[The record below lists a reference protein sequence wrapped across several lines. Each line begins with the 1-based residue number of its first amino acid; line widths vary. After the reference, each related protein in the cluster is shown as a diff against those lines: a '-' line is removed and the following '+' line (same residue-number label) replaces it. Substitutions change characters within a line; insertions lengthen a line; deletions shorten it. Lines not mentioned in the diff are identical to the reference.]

1 MKIDRKKIANRC
13 GYDQNECF
21 LLAKRLAG
29 CSDEDFLKELR
40 KIKVWNYGKCELGL
54 WADILD
60 RLDAILEDV
69 TTKVGTWTLKV
80 DAPGNEHLVKDVVTV
95 LEFTSHLIEHS
106 IYRCLYGSWSHILA
120 LFATSNM
127 DILLAV
133 LGLAYNF
140 SKRSNYFSRLD
151 PNNRSLVLERLV
163 SIAESWGGAE
173 NGFDIASCC
182 RMDHY
187 PPSAG
192 KVIFEYYPESEF
204 DGQPGSLS
212 RPLVIEEYF
221 KDCNK
226 SPSEVMEE
234 LLKIHPVPPSK
245 QTALFARIRSAVY
258 FSDPEKRLKC
268 IKARLQAISTLCY
281 TFEFDDRLIYF
292 GLVEELVDVLQLP
305 DGEVMSIKACA
316 LRTMTAIFN
325 LQRLNVNLVTIL
337 ESTGMA
343 NFHGALPT
351 RIRRWIQGLVD
362 GTCDASGGSV
372 NQQYTIALLS
382 FLYHLAAFE
391 QNLSSGNGHNMS
403 VRTMNSS
410 GILDSMLQL
419 IAWHVPRNDCLSY
432 VTRAVRVTDQILS
445 SIISNRQLVLDRL
458 VDRLDYEAELV
469 LHPPPELAKAGSSS
483 SQTSPL
489 GVLNTQRSGLMKSM
503 LNLLKRLCLEA
514 DWYEHMRTAMSGNL
528 PLVLRKIYSNRVFHA
543 TPHLVL
549 FAMET
554 ITNYIYTYPSSISH
568 MQDKGVTSD
577 ILSALTENPLP
588 QSRDFLVHLPSILR
602 TLALNPRGRTAL
614 CSSGVLQKY
623 VETLVSPEYLPT
635 MRAKRLRDF
644 LSQIS
649 YNLSIAASNVG
660 QNNPT
665 NNLTASQMSV
675 SLHELMRT
683 HSDIRGII
691 FNSILNCFTKIVDM
705 GKTPASLIPATSID
719 NTPPG
724 MSGGS
729 GANSNIAGSTAAVAG
744 TSTRSSSDIHP
755 PVRVRHRAGS
765 PDDDEDVDV
774 DVDVVVE
781 EDDEVEEEGA
791 YLDAEVEDVNMLLSG
806 SDGAGSDVDNPH
818 HAISISVLATPTSPE
833 HPSISGGSST
843 LTTTAIPTA
852 VATVPT
858 AVATPMDVD
867 EEEGSQSISDFILNV
882 SKFME
887 RLHSFF
893 MHVNDLTSYQLHSR
907 AGVQVLCDLL
917 LMPGLPF
924 DFPVSFSCAT
934 FCKSVD
940 QLLSYMSVEDVVEPI
955 LETLEKSIQRA
966 KYLRAGLVTAMG
978 TTSMHQSGSSGAP
991 TSVLLAEFNAGRT
1004 QLLHELVC
1012 ISSIICVVVQ
1022 IVNHLKPEMRGIFG
1036 NLWTGKEFLRDLG
1049 ELYHEVL
1056 WEATILLSSICDE
1069 QEQSSSITTT
1079 TSATTVSKTTNTA
1092 TTGNTG
1098 TSGSSSG
1105 CGDVCG
1111 ALPDPVEKSLFPP
1124 FVETLS
1130 IFKIISPL
1138 RNNSETPSDAHHVLY
1153 VSSFIINSVNELC
1166 TTLTRFCLLFP
1177 QTPRRFIM
1185 QFSNPPPQD
1194 ALTASARSA
1203 ILGHVA
1209 LFMADRLLWQPPTPP
1224 PPLRIVDALRYSA
1237 FQLIHLFLFGT
1248 STNRMPSVIMLKT
1261 FSMLGGIGFLFESFN
1276 DFVANAMAL
1285 PSDKKIV
1292 GKVIEGWLAC
1302 ADRLTDVSTLKTE
1315 VQRVSETDFI
1325 GFDLDKYSNYL
1336 HRRILEPLCLICQP
1350 GFIEYLTNKGVEHLL
1365 SILKNVVPAIFAPA
1379 SEVASSLVSSDQ
1391 SRTQFSTPTTST
1403 GEGREEQTGVDTTEM
1418 DTISDILSPSSI
1430 GVLEELGFTMADFL
1444 NAFGMESTMNQI
1456 RDLLNKRPSAKL
1468 HPPLSFEASRQWSVF
1483 LKEKLFNA
1491 CLQIAKLHDGD
1502 EVLQQIADVLLSNKD
1517 ESHCVFELVRIITD
1531 DAADH
1536 IYAAAPLIPPKYPS
1550 TDVEVAMHLL
1560 ALFFT
1565 RCRFVCVRA
1574 FNRHRLP
1581 NLLCHLLTGSLWPSV
1596 SSPSR
1601 RSKLLTLAA
1610 LLLEQYI
1617 HMTAALRLRQRHIR
1631 LYADRHSWA
1640 WFDHIAKQWH
1650 AYCPEEFR
1658 LADRA
1663 FHDGVYRFTYEDR
1676 KTNVVEFYPLLLSS
1690 NERTSTRPIALMPK
1704 LPSFNTESEVPSVSE
1719 VQPNLTDYERDILR
1733 DEKEVPLEP
1742 LSSTQRCD
1750 LCLALIEQFK
1760 DGELDARC
1768 TDAFLRLLLRL
1779 SASSFDD
1786 VDTLLGGD
1794 VLCILFNFPH
1804 EARIALQYS
1813 AFVGHLI
1820 RQLFDDKAS
1829 LTANMRQVIGQFF
1842 RGGSPL
1848 LQWCYRDLFYTLS
1861 VLIPL
1866 MAKNE
1871 EVAMSLFKELSV
1883 IDITE
1888 ESLKDGIPPKA
1899 FLLSLD
1905 PAVDDPKAFPVE
1917 LTDRQKCIITIL
1929 INHIVQDSGCLD
1941 TSGED
1946 SASTATNGVN
1956 VDIKSDVPPV
1966 KSSSTRTRLAK
1977 SDYLRYLNDLV
1988 MASRGVVEFVAK
2000 FNVTDHQTFLNYLLN
2015 QEFRDSLSMDLTILL
2030 LETILFSSSSATQN
2044 AIIVEF
2050 KTSLKYL
2057 LASGSSVHT
2066 NLSISTSSSDGFGK
2080 NQRII
2085 SHMRFLEYILAL
2097 PYPLQG
2103 TIIRHLYKRQIPADV
2118 AKLIAMVHCNV
2129 SNSAAALNVVVK
2141 VLDDL
2146 SNLDRQ
2152 ILRRITQLEQQS
2164 KRVSAPVAE
2173 NHVSVVTTVSDSMMH
2188 TAAETTQPVAS
2199 ALAPSIV
2206 GIGDSVHSAPAAAM
2220 ATATPAGSRQQ
2231 QRQPATPNRQHVT
2244 AEGDTWALAE
2254 DASEMEDTTVED
2266 SNAILI
2272 LDEVV
2277 VDPRTGGGSGGA
2289 GSRSNGEDED
2299 NTDDARRIDDSYV
2312 EEGEDGDSYHDLE
2325 DGEGDEDDEDD
2336 GEDGEEEDDDEDDGG
2351 DDADTTDEIDEEDER
2366 GPFGDHSMDQEVDV
2380 DDLVEAQS
2388 TDNGSSNQHNNM
2400 MITLVNEVF
2409 NAVDSTIDSIGG
2421 GVGVGGGI
2429 RGSQNHRRL
2438 GGDIERGLIL
2448 HFTSFGGNDGV
2459 TNWGSSTHHPI
2470 VSGDRLYDLSTG
2482 SRTNIDFPPPQ
2493 HGSIFLNDSHVV
2505 GGSSGGGSVSG
2516 LNHAIRH
2523 PIISLPSQNPFIQV
2537 SEGSASAGLRSVSGG
2552 VNDNTTT
2559 ISLRSLRAHPSSRR
2573 DSNAISSAVLT
2584 FYPQSHR
2591 SGGGGGYARITG
2603 NQTTTPIL
2611 VRTNLGSSVQPSTY
2625 LQAAQSSLL
2634 VGQGSMQYNAFVYDN
2649 PNSMRS
2655 NRRRTTPQATASGL
2669 SQRRPAELSE
2679 LEGDKLIWEML
2690 TDFWEFQC
2698 CTVTESLRLAGC
2710 SFGVTTGVTAP
2721 PSLFFNTLNTYRHF
2735 VELALILC
2743 GQEIMDMI
2751 MIARHEVGVVAV
2763 RRRNEEYA
2771 HRLAE
2776 YRQEMAQRHQ
2786 QEQTRTE
2793 ALGSDHGA
2801 AVVDEFVESA
2811 SSPLDRPGTTPRPD
2825 VIDSDIDS
2833 IHDEGES
2840 APLFPALLNS
2850 PNSPSNR
2857 RATDEGEATTAVVT
2871 ESFTSTSA
2879 TTSAVEIVEP
2889 PASSTSVV
2897 SAPEAQAQES
2907 TPQLPQI
2914 RVPVTDEEIIASMVS
2929 EGMDPSFLDA
2939 LPEEMRRELM
2949 TEHQRTV
2956 RLRSQLSSMQN
2967 TVPDHVDEAFLTSL
2981 PPNIQ
2986 EEVLAQV
2993 RQTAVASGAEAG
3005 TPVVAAN
3012 GSTAQ
3017 ADGSNNNN
3025 SSFLAS
3031 LPPALR
3037 REILTDMEDFQIDL
3051 LPTEM
3056 QHEARRLRRHMV
3068 EQTARQ
3074 ESRSQNHRSQN
3085 QIRSLPSRIFPAF
3098 FGPVTTPDS
3107 SEAQWRVNR
3116 NIQARGGSNLSPA
3129 STLFGLQ
3136 SLFTSTHTPRGQGG
3150 SRSLLDHEG
3159 LTCIIALIITCSTSP
3174 SLRRNTFPTIKRLL
3188 QNLCFHQPTRIW
3200 LISTLVQILK
3210 QLSEAP
3216 LSLSASA
3223 MAPSSAN
3230 SIFGAGFEA
3239 ALGCW
3244 VRNLQPLANGL
3255 FVVHP
3260 QAANYVCFIVLDVL
3274 ADLAQSS
3281 ATQFFPLT
3289 LDSSVISAG
3298 DYEPADIRTDFWE
3311 VLTRLCRGIG
3321 PSSSSSP
3328 RKSLSI
3334 SPARLR
3340 STATAAPNRSRGSD
3354 SMDITTP
3361 PVDYFSH
3368 LVGLLRH
3375 PVVTS
3380 RPVLQEKLLFL
3391 LVRVVDE
3398 FFRANEPPKH
3408 GNLPRRR
3415 NGVVVGSRDLGAFS
3429 PDETAVGTQPSTAA
3443 SASAAAEPGSSSTTA
3458 TSLIA
3463 PLSPS
3468 VIQSLCDFV
3477 MARNSTEQSR
3487 TLATWLIILMSR
3499 ANSSTRERFFQVL
3512 AIGAG
3517 ELAQVI
3523 EGQLS
3528 AVIDEINQLSPDS
3541 RRRRHQRGI
3550 GGNSAGGGGSGDG
3563 PSTSSGSG
3571 LQHSASM
3578 TRLPDRFGTPGTSV
3592 FVGGPSTSLAPPPP
3606 APTGGELELASLQP
3620 LLTSRSQQSRFC
3632 RILRLML
3639 HLSFPPD
3646 VSMQSVEALSSLW
3659 RRLSMTLDCL
3669 EETSDANTVLLFQP
3683 LVECLCLAHASPS
3696 QTTCVNAFHSP
3707 FSGLLRRGVIGGGL
3721 ASWTGIDLPISLNS
3735 GFSTEDQNI
3744 ILFDGF
3750 PEIPSTAET
3759 VAAASPQIDLTRP
3772 MSPPDWTMTDTT
3784 ESAEKAST
3792 SWDVNS
3798 LSSNTNLIAWFAEK
3812 HRVGLNH
3819 ILRHYVGNIS
3829 ESAFTV
3835 FLSQPKCLDFD
3846 VKRRF
3851 FRQRF
3856 QSLRARSPQPRSEEE
3871 PLVVSRERIFEDT
3884 FTRLHSRGAD
3894 VWKHK
3899 FVIRFQN
3906 EEGQDAGGLLREWYL
3921 LMSRE
3926 IFNPNYCLFRVSPS
3940 DRVTYTIN
3948 PASFINSNH
3957 LSYFRFVGRF
3967 IAKAIYDNKLL
3978 ECYFTRSFYKHIL
3991 GRRVRFTDLESEDYD
4006 FYKGLEY
4013 LLTHHVSELNYE
4025 ITFCT
4030 EINEFGKNETRD
4042 LVENGRN
4049 IVVTEANKHEYVRL
4063 VCQERMTGAIRQQ
4076 LGAFLEGFYSII
4088 PKSLINIFNEQELEL
4103 LISGLPNID
4112 IDDLRANT
4120 TYSKYQ
4126 PTSPQVE
4133 WFWQALESFD
4143 QEDRARFLQFLTG
4156 TSRVPL
4162 GGFANLEG
4170 MHGPTKFQ
4178 ICRAAVSSTNH
4189 LPSAHTCFNTLELPP
4204 YESYEQL
4211 RKRLLTA
4218 IRECCEGYGMA

>member
-1 MKIDRKKIANRC
+1 
-13 GYDQNECF
+13 
-21 LLAKRLAG
+21 
-29 CSDEDFLKELR
+29 
-40 KIKVWNYGKCELGL
+40 
-54 WADILD
+54 
-60 RLDAILEDV
+60 
-69 TTKVGTWTLKV
+69 
-80 DAPGNEHLVKDVVTV
+80 
-95 LEFTSHLIEHS
+95 
-106 IYRCLYGSWSHILA
+106 
-120 LFATSNM
+120 
-127 DILLAV
+127 
-133 LGLAYNF
+133 
-140 SKRSNYFSRLD
+140 
-151 PNNRSLVLERLV
+151 
-163 SIAESWGGAE
+163 
-173 NGFDIASCC
+173 
-182 RMDHY
+182 
-187 PPSAG
+187 
-192 KVIFEYYPESEF
+192 
-204 DGQPGSLS
+204 
-212 RPLVIEEYF
+212 
-221 KDCNK
+221 
-226 SPSEVMEE
+226 
-234 LLKIHPVPPSK
+234 
-245 QTALFARIRSAVY
+245 
-258 FSDPEKRLKC
+258 
-268 IKARLQAISTLCY
+268 
-281 TFEFDDRLIYF
+281 
-292 GLVEELVDVLQLP
+292 
-305 DGEVMSIKACA
+305 
-316 LRTMTAIFN
+316 
-325 LQRLNVNLVTIL
+325 
-337 ESTGMA
+337 
-343 NFHGALPT
+343 
-351 RIRRWIQGLVD
+351 
-362 GTCDASGGSV
+362 
-372 NQQYTIALLS
+372 
-382 FLYHLAAFE
+382 
-391 QNLSSGNGHNMS
+391 
-403 VRTMNSS
+403 
-410 GILDSMLQL
+410 
-419 IAWHVPRNDCLSY
+419 
-432 VTRAVRVTDQILS
+432 
-445 SIISNRQLVLDRL
+445 
-458 VDRLDYEAELV
+458 
-469 LHPPPELAKAGSSS
+469 
-483 SQTSPL
+483 
-489 GVLNTQRSGLMKSM
+489 
-503 LNLLKRLCLEA
+503 
-514 DWYEHMRTAMSGNL
+514 
-528 PLVLRKIYSNRVFHA
+528 
-543 TPHLVL
+543 
-549 FAMET
+549 
-554 ITNYIYTYPSSISH
+554 
-568 MQDKGVTSD
+568 
-577 ILSALTENPLP
+577 
-588 QSRDFLVHLPSILR
+588 
-602 TLALNPRGRTAL
+602 
-614 CSSGVLQKY
+614 
-623 VETLVSPEYLPT
+623 
-635 MRAKRLRDF
+635 
-644 LSQIS
+644 
-649 YNLSIAASNVG
+649 
-660 QNNPT
+660 
-665 NNLTASQMSV
+665 
-675 SLHELMRT
+675 
-683 HSDIRGII
+683 
-691 FNSILNCFTKIVDM
+691 
-705 GKTPASLIPATSID
+705 
-719 NTPPG
+719 
-724 MSGGS
+724 
-729 GANSNIAGSTAAVAG
+729 
-744 TSTRSSSDIHP
+744 
-755 PVRVRHRAGS
+755 
-765 PDDDEDVDV
+765 
-774 DVDVVVE
+774 
-781 EDDEVEEEGA
+781 
-791 YLDAEVEDVNMLLSG
+791 
-806 SDGAGSDVDNPH
+806 
-818 HAISISVLATPTSPE
+818 
-833 HPSISGGSST
+833 
-843 LTTTAIPTA
+843 
-852 VATVPT
+852 
-858 AVATPMDVD
+858 
-867 EEEGSQSISDFILNV
+867 
-882 SKFME
+882 
-887 RLHSFF
+887 
-893 MHVNDLTSYQLHSR
+893 
-907 AGVQVLCDLL
+907 
-917 LMPGLPF
+917 
-924 DFPVSFSCAT
+924 
-934 FCKSVD
+934 
-940 QLLSYMSVEDVVEPI
+940 
-955 LETLEKSIQRA
+955 
-966 KYLRAGLVTAMG
+966 MG

-1224 PPLRIVDALRYSA
+1224 PPLRMVDALRYSA

-2244 AEGDTWALAE
+2244 EEGDTWALAE

-2634 VGQGSMQYNAFVYDN
+2634 GGQGSMQYNAFVYDN

-2793 ALGSDHGA
+2793 ASGSDHGA

-3368 LVGLLRH
+3368 LV
-3375 PVVTS
+3375 
-3380 RPVLQEKLLFL
+3380 
-3391 LVRVVDE
+3391 
-3398 FFRANEPPKH
+3398 
-3408 GNLPRRR
+3408 
-3415 NGVVVGSRDLGAFS
+3415 VVGSRDLGAFS

-3592 FVGGPSTSLAPPPP
+3592 F
-3606 APTGGELELASLQP
+3606 
-3620 LLTSRSQQSRFC
+3620 
-3632 RILRLML
+3632 
-3639 HLSFPPD
+3639 
-3646 VSMQSVEALSSLW
+3646 SVEALSSLW

-3906 EEGQDAGGLLREWYL
+3906 
-3921 LMSRE
+3921 
-3926 IFNPNYCLFRVSPS
+3926 
-3940 DRVTYTIN
+3940 
-3948 PASFINSNH
+3948 
-3957 LSYFRFVGRF
+3957 
-3967 IAKAIYDNKLL
+3967 
-3978 ECYFTRSFYKHIL
+3978 
-3991 GRRVRFTDLESEDYD
+3991 LESEDYD

-4189 LPSAHTCFNTLELPP
+4189 LPSAHTWSYLPTVFQVRWYDGNKP
-4204 YESYEQL
+4204 YSPATFHISMKVATMMAYG
-4211 RKRLLTA
+4211 RTTMPSALLKAQTDK
-4218 IRECCEGYGMA
+4218 EGPNPLLSN

>member
-13 GYDQNECF
+13 GYDQNECM
-21 LLAKRLAG
+21 LLAKRLSE
-29 CSDEDFLKELR
+29 CSDEEFLKELR

-69 TTKVGTWTLKV
+69 TTKVGMWTLKV

-106 IYRCLYGSWSHILA
+106 IYRCLYGSWNHILA

-151 PNNRSLVLERLV
+151 PNNRSLILERLV

-173 NGFDIASCC
+173 NGFDLASCC
-182 RMDHY
+182 RMDHF
-187 PPSAG
+187 PPNAG
-192 KVIFEYYPESEF
+192 KVTFEYYPESEY

-212 RPLVIEEYF
+212 RPHVIDEHF
-221 KDCNK
+221 RNCTK

-234 LLKIHPVPPSK
+234 LLKIHSIPLSK
-245 QTALFARIRSAVY
+245 QTALFARIRLAVY

-292 GLVEELVDVLQLP
+292 GLVDELVDVLQLP

-391 QNLSSGNGHNMS
+391 QNLSSGNAHNMGL
-403 VRTMNSS
+403 RTMNSS

-458 VDRLDYEAELV
+458 VNRLDYEAELV
-469 LHPPPELAKAGSSS
+469 LHPPPELAKTGTSG

-514 DWYEHMRTAMSGNL
+514 DWYEHLRTAMSGNL
-528 PLVLRKIYSNRVFHA
+528 PVVLRKIYNNRVFHA

-577 ILSALTENPLP
+577 ILSALAANPLP

-649 YNLSIAASNVG
+649 YNLSIAASAVG

-665 NNLTASQMSV
+665 NNLTASQMSA
-675 SLHELMRT
+675 SLHELMRM

-691 FNSILNCFTKIVDM
+691 FSSIFKCFTKIVEI
-705 GKTPASLIPATSID
+705 GKTPASLIPATSIES
-719 NTPPG
+719 TTPG
-724 MSGGS
+724 MSRGS
-729 GANSNIAGSTAAVAG
+729 DANSNAATSTTVVAG
-744 TSTRSSSDIHP
+744 TSTRSNSDLHP

-765 PDDDEDVDV
+765 PDEDEYID
-774 DVDVVVE
+774 VVE
-781 EDDEVEEEGA
+781 EEDEEEEEEEEGT

-818 HAISISVLATPTSPE
+818 HAISINVLATPTSPE
-833 HPSISGGSST
+833 HPSTSGSSNT
-843 LTTTAIPTA
+843 PTTTTVPTA
-852 VATVPT
+852 VATVSAT
-858 AVATPMDVD
+858 AATPMDVD
-867 EEEGSQSISDFILNV
+867 EEEGSQNISDFILNV

-893 MHVNDLTSYQLHSR
+893 MHVNDLIPYQLHSR
-907 AGVQVLCDLL
+907 AGVQTLCDLL

-940 QLLSYMSVEDVVEPI
+940 QLLNYMSVEDVVEPI

-966 KYLRAGLVTAMG
+966 KDLRAGLSSAMG
-978 TTSMHQSGSSGAP
+978 TTSIHQSGSNRAS
-991 TSVLLAEFNAGRT
+991 TSLLLAEFNAGRT
-1004 QLLHELVC
+1004 QFLHELVC

-1036 NLWTGKEFLRDLG
+1036 NLWSRKEFLRDLG

-1056 WEATILLSSICDE
+1056 WEATVLLSSIRDE
-1069 QEQSSSITTT
+1069 QEQSFSTATTT
-1079 TSATTVSKTTNTA
+1079 TTAIPNKTVNAPTTSNV
-1092 TTGNTG
+1092 GV
-1098 TSGSSSG
+1098 SGSSSG

-1111 ALPDPVEKSLFPP
+1111 VLPDPIERSLFPP

-1130 IFKIISPL
+1130 IFKIISPP
-1138 RNNSETPSDAHHVLY
+1138 RNNSGNPSDAHHILY

-1166 TTLTRFCLLFP
+1166 TTLTRFCLLYP
-1177 QTPRRFIM
+1177 PPPRRFIM

-1203 ILGHVA
+1203 ILGRVA

-1224 PPLRIVDALRYSA
+1224 PPPRMVNALWYST

-1248 STNRMPSVIMLKT
+1248 STNRVPSVIMLKT

-1276 DFVANAMAL
+1276 GFIANAMAVL
-1285 PSDKKIV
+1285 SDKETV
-1292 GKVIEGWLAC
+1292 GKVVEGWLAC
-1302 ADRLTDVSTLKTE
+1302 ADRLADVSALKAE
-1315 VQRVSETDFI
+1315 VQRLSEADFT
-1325 GFDLDKYSNYL
+1325 GFDLDKYSHYL
-1336 HRRILEPLCLICQP
+1336 YRRILEPLCLICQS
-1350 GFIEYLTNKGVEHLL
+1350 GVIKFLTKKGVEHLL
-1365 SILKNVVPAIFAPA
+1365 SIFKNVVPVIFTPT
-1379 SEVASSLVSSDQ
+1379 SEVASSSSIICDESHVQ
-1391 SRTQFSTPTTST
+1391 LSTPATST
-1403 GEGREEQTGVDTTEM
+1403 EEGREKEQTGVAATEM
-1418 DTISDILSPSSI
+1418 DTISDILSPSSAE
-1430 GVLEELGFTMADFL
+1430 VLGELGFTMADFL
-1444 NAFGMESTMNQI
+1444 NAFGMESTSNRI
-1456 RDLLNKRPSAKL
+1456 RDLLSKRPSAKL
-1468 HPPLSFEASRQWSVF
+1468 HPPLSFDASQQQSTF
-1483 LKEKLFNA
+1483 LRANLFNA
-1491 CLQIAKLHDGD
+1491 CLDIAKLHDGD

-1517 ESHCVFELVRIITD
+1517 ESHCVFELVRIITGGE
-1531 DAADH
+1531 ADH
-1536 IYAAAPLIPPKYPS
+1536 VYVTAPPTPPEYPS

-1574 FNRHRLP
+1574 FNRYRLP
-1581 NLLCHLLTGSLWPSV
+1581 DLLCQLLTGRLWPSV
-1596 SSPSR
+1596 SPPPSH
-1601 RSKLLTLAA
+1601 SKLLTLAA
-1610 LLLEQYI
+1610 LLLEQYM
-1617 HMTAALRLRQRHIR
+1617 HMAKALRLRQRHVR
-1631 LYADRHSWA
+1631 LYADRHGWA
-1640 WFDHIAKQWH
+1640 WFDHVAKQWH

-1658 LADRA
+1658 LPDRA
-1663 FHDGVYRFTYEDR
+1663 FHDGIYRFTYEDR
-1676 KTNVVEFYPLLLSS
+1676 KTNVVEFYPLLFSPA
-1690 NERTSTRPIALMPK
+1690 ERNSTRPIALLPK
-1704 LPSFNTESEVPSVSE
+1704 LPSFSTESEIPSVSK
-1719 VQPNLTDYERDILR
+1719 VQSNLTDYERDILR
-1733 DEKEVPLEP
+1733 DEEELPLEP
-1742 LSSTQRCD
+1742 LSSTQRRY
-1750 LCLALIEQFK
+1750 LCLALLEHFK
-1760 DGELDARC
+1760 NSRLDARC

-1779 SASSFDD
+1779 AASSFDD
-1786 VDTLLGGD
+1786 VNTLLGGD
-1794 VLCILFNFPH
+1794 VLCILFDFPH
-1804 EARIALQYS
+1804 EAGFALQYS

-1829 LTANMRQVIGQFF
+1829 LTESMRQVIGQFF
-1842 RGGSPL
+1842 HGESPL

-1883 IDITE
+1883 I
-1888 ESLKDGIPPKA
+1888 GIPEGSLRDGVPSNT
-1899 FLLSLD
+1899 LVMSLD
-1905 PAVDDPKAFPVE
+1905 PAVDDPKAFPAE
-1917 LTDRQKCIITIL
+1917 LNDRQRGIVTALVNRIL
-1929 INHIVQDSGCLD
+1929 QDSRSSD
-1941 TSGED
+1941 TSGRD
-1946 SASTATNGVN
+1946 LTSSRTPNIS
-1956 VDIKSDVPPV
+1956 VDMKDDVPPV
-1966 KSSSTRTRLAK
+1966 KSSSISTHLTK
-1977 SDYLRYLNDLV
+1977 SDYLRYLTDLV
-1988 MASRGVVEFVAK
+1988 MTSRGVVEFVAK
-2000 FNVTDHQTFLNYLLN
+2000 YNVTAHQTFLNYLFN
-2015 QEFRDSLSMDLTILL
+2015 QEFRDPSSMDLTILL
-2030 LETILFSSSSATQN
+2030 LETILFCSCSTTQN
-2044 AIIVEF
+2044 AVIVEF
-2050 KTSLKYL
+2050 KASLKYL
-2057 LASGSSVHT
+2057 LASGS
-2066 NLSISTSSSDGFGK
+2066 IPTSNDDGFGK

-2085 SHMRFLEYILAL
+2085 SHMRFLECALAL
-2097 PYPLQG
+2097 PYPLQS

-2118 AKLIAMVHCNV
+2118 AKLIAIVHCNV
-2129 SNSAAALNVVVK
+2129 SNSIAALNVLVK

-2146 SNLDRQ
+2146 SILDRQ
-2152 ILRRITQLEQQS
+2152 ILRRIAQLEQQS
-2164 KRVSAPVAE
+2164 KRASSSVAE
-2173 NHVSVVTTVSDSMMH
+2173 NHVSVVTTVADSVMH
-2188 TAAETTQPVAS
+2188 TATETTQPVAS

-2206 GIGDSVHSAPAAAM
+2206 GLGDSVHPAPAAAA
-2220 ATATPAGSRQQ
+2220 ATTPAEIRSQ
-2231 QRQPATPNRQHVT
+2231 QRQPSTPNRRHVT
-2244 AEGDTWALAE
+2244 EEGDTWALAE

-2277 VDPRTGGGSGGA
+2277 VDPRVGGGSGSA
-2289 GSRSNGEDED
+2289 GGGGIGGDED
-2299 NTDDARRIDDSYV
+2299 NTDDARRIDDSYA
-2312 EEGEDGDSYHDLE
+2312 EEVEDGDSFHDLE
-2325 DGEGDEDDEDD
+2325 DGEGDDDEEEDADD
-2336 GEDGEEEDDDEDDGG
+2336 GEDEDDDEEDEGG
-2351 DDADTTDEIDEEDER
+2351 DDADTTDEIDEDER
-2366 GPFGDHSMDQEVDV
+2366 GPYGDHPIDHEVDV

-2388 TDNGSSNQHNNM
+2388 TDNGPSSQHNNM

-2409 NAVDSTIDSIGG
+2409 NVVDSAIDSISG
-2421 GVGVGGGI
+2421 GVGVGGSI
-2429 RGSQNHRRL
+2429 RGTQNHRRS

-2448 HFTSFGGNDGV
+2448 HFTPFGGNDSV
-2459 TNWGSSTHHPI
+2459 TNWGSGTHHP
-2470 VSGDRLYDLSTG
+2470 VVVGGDRLYDFAG
-2482 SRTNIDFPPPQ
+2482 SRSSMDFPPMQ
-2493 HGSIFLNDSHVV
+2493 HGSIFLNDSHIV
-2505 GGSSGGGSVSG
+2505 GGSSGGGSVSS
-2516 LNHAIRH
+2516 LNSAIRH
-2523 PIISLPSQNPFIQV
+2523 PIISLPSQNPFVQV
-2537 SEGSASAGLRSVSGG
+2537 SEGSASTGLRSVNGG
-2552 VNDNTTT
+2552 MNDTTTT
-2559 ISLRSLRAHPSSRR
+2559 ISLRSIRAHPSSRR
-2573 DSNAISSAVLT
+2573 DSNSISSAVLT
-2584 FYPQSHR
+2584 LYPQSHR
-2591 SGGGGGYARITG
+2591 GGGGGGGYARITG
-2603 NQTTTPIL
+2603 SQAATPIL
-2611 VRTNLGSSVQPSTY
+2611 VRTNLGSSIQPPTY
-2625 LQAAQSSLL
+2625 LQAAQSSFL
-2634 VGQGSMQYNAFVYDN
+2634 VGQGTMEYNTFVYDN
-2649 PNSMRS
+2649 PNSVRS
-2655 NRRRTTPQATASGL
+2655 NRRRTTQTSTTGL
-2669 SQRRPAELSE
+2669 TQRRPVELSE
-2679 LEGDKLIWEML
+2679 SEGDKIVWEML
-2690 TDFWEFQC
+2690 TDFCEFQC
-2698 CTVTESLRLAGC
+2698 YTVAESLRLAG
-2710 SFGVTTGVTAP
+2710 SIGVGTTGVTAP
-2721 PSLFFNTLNTYRHF
+2721 LSLFFNMLNAYRHF

-2743 GQEIMDMI
+2743 GQEIMDMV

-2771 HRLAE
+2771 RRLAE
-2776 YRQEMAQRHQ
+2776 YRREMAQRHQ

-2793 ALGSDHGA
+2793 ASGSSQGA
-2801 AVVDEFVESA
+2801 ALVDEFVESA
-2811 SSPLDRPGTTPRPD
+2811 SSPLGRPSTTPRPD

-2833 IHDEGES
+2833 LHDEGEFVQ
-2840 APLFPALLNS
+2840 LFPALLNS
-2850 PNSPSNR
+2850 PNSPPNGR
-2857 RATDEGEATTAVVT
+2857 NTDEGAATTVDVVT
-2871 ESFTSTSA
+2871 EAATPAIA
-2879 TTSAVEIVEP
+2879 TTSAAEIVEP
-2889 PASSTSVV
+2889 LAPSTSVA
-2897 SAPEAQAQES
+2897 SASESQAQETAS
-2907 TPQLPQI
+2907 QPPQI

-2956 RLRSQLSSMQN
+2956 RLRSQLSSMQSS
-2967 TVPDHVDEAFLTSL
+2967 VPDHVDEAFLTSL

-2993 RQTAVASGAEAG
+2993 RQSAVSSGAGAG
-3005 TPVVAAN
+3005 AGSSNTTVVAAD
-3012 GSTAQ
+3012 GPSSQ

-3037 REILTDMEDFQIDL
+3037 HEIFTDMEDFQIDL

-3068 EQTARQ
+3068 EQTVRQ
-3074 ESRSQNHRSQN
+3074 ENRSQSHRNQN
-3085 QIRSLPSRIFPAF
+3085 QCRPLPSRIFPAF
-3098 FGPVTTPDS
+3098 FGSINSPDS
-3107 SEAQWRVNR
+3107 GEAQWRVNR
-3116 NIQARGGSNLSPA
+3116 GFQGRGGSHLSPLSA
-3129 STLFGLQ
+3129 ATLNGLQ
-3136 SLFTSTHTPRGQGG
+3136 SFFTSTLSARGQGG
-3150 SRSLLDHEG
+3150 SRPLLDHEG
-3159 LTCIIALIITCSTSP
+3159 LTCIVALIITCSTSP
-3174 SLRRNTFPTIKRLL
+3174 SLRRNTFPTLKRLL
-3188 QNLCFHQPTRIW
+3188 QNLCSHQPTRMW
-3200 LISTLVQILK
+3200 LISTLVQIVK

-3216 LSLSASA
+3216 LSLSISA
-3223 MAPSSAN
+3223 MTPSN
-3230 SIFGAGFEA
+3230 SNTIFGSGFEV

-3244 VRNLQPLANGL
+3244 VRNLQPLTNGL

-3260 QAANYVCFIVLDVL
+3260 QAANNVCFIVLDVL

-3281 ATQFFPLT
+3281 ATHFFPLT
-3289 LDSSVISAG
+3289 LDSSVISAS
-3298 DYEPADIRTDFWE
+3298 DYEPADVKTDFWE
-3311 VLTRLCRGIG
+3311 VVTRLSRGSG
-3321 PSSSSSP
+3321 SSSSSSP

-3354 SMDITTP
+3354 PVDIATP

-3398 FFRANEPPKH
+3398 FFRANESTRH
-3408 GNLPRRR
+3408 GSSPRRR
-3415 NGVVVGSRDLGAFS
+3415 SGVVAGPRDLGDFS
-3429 PDETAVGTQPSTAA
+3429 PNETVVGTQS
-3443 SASAAAEPGSSSTTA
+3443 SAATSANNATESGSSTT
-3458 TSLIA
+3458 TVTNLIA

-3477 MARNSTEQSR
+3477 MARNSTDQSR

-3499 ANSSTRERFFQVL
+3499 ANSSTRERLFHVL

-3517 ELAQVI
+3517 ELAQII
-3523 EGQLS
+3523 EAQLS
-3528 AVIDEINQLSPDS
+3528 AVIDEINQLSPAS
-3541 RRRRHQRGI
+3541 KCRRHQRGI
-3550 GGNSAGGGGSGDG
+3550 SSNNAGSGGSGDG
-3563 PSTSSGSG
+3563 PSTSFGPG

-3578 TRLPDRFGTPGTSV
+3578 TRLPDRFGSPGTSV

-3659 RRLSMTLDCL
+3659 RCLSMTLDCL

-3696 QTTCVNAFHSP
+3696 QTTCVNVFHSL
-3707 FSGLLRRGVIGGGL
+3707 FSGLPRRGAIGGL

-3772 MSPPDWTMTDTT
+3772 MSPPDWTMADAT
-3784 ESAEKAST
+3784 ECTEKASAPR
-3792 SWDVNS
+3792 DAN
-3798 LSSNTNLIAWFAEK
+3798 LPSSNTNLIAWFAEK

-4042 LVENGRN
+4042 LIENGRN

-4076 LGAFLEGFYSII
+4076 LSAFLEGFYSII